1 VTTARYA
8 ALLLPSANRVYAEAS
23 HELLAAELEILADA
37 VRPGLLRD
45 LGTDRL
51 GGVPYVTFVADDLGD
66 RDVRRL
72 ANASSLYALFRL
84 EDGALHPVLAPRLD
98 RLDDDLVTIQKYA
111 GKTNEQ
117 FTRLL
122 LNVTVAASAS
132 AGEMLDRPLRVLD
145 PVCGRGSTLNQ
156 ALLYGWHASG
166 IDVDTQDMEAY
177 ATFVRTY
184 LQRKRLKHTVSF
196 GPVRRDRKVVAKRLE
211 ATIGMTR
218 EEFKAGDVREL
229 DVVAADTRRVG
240 EFFRPGSFDVVVGDL
255 PYGVQ
260 HGSRVAKGDLQR
272 GPLELL
278 TSAVPA
284 WKAMLRPGGAMGLAW
299 NTHVAPRAEAV
310 EVLAGHGLEVV
321 DADPYLRLRHR
332 VDQSI
337 DRDVLV
343 ARRPAKGASAR

>member
-1 VTTARYA
+1 MTTARYA

-23 HELLAAELEILADA
+23 LGLLAAELEILAGIAGPDR
-37 VRPGLLRD
+37 VRD
-45 LGTDRL
+45 VATDHL
-51 GGVPYVTFVADDLGD
+51 GGVPYVTFVADDLGE
-66 RDVRRL
+66 REVRLL
-72 ANASSLYALFRL
+72 ANASTLYALFRV
-84 EDGALHPVLAPRLD
+84 EGDALHPVAAPRLD
-98 RLDDDLVTIQKYA
+98 RLDDDLVTIPKYA

-132 AGEMLDRPLRVLD
+132 ADQMLDRPLRVLD

-156 ALLYGWHASG
+156 ALLYGYHASG
-166 IDVDTQDMEAY
+166 IDVDAADVEAY

-196 GPVRRDRKVVAKRLE
+196 GPLRRDRKVLGKRLE
-211 ATIGMTR
+211 ATIGLTK
-218 EEFKAGDVREL
+218 EAFKAGDVRVL
-229 DVVAADTRRVG
+229 DVVVADTRRVG
-240 EFFRPGSFDVVVGDL
+240 EFFRQGSFDVVVGDL

-260 HGSRVAKGDLQR
+260 HGSRGAKGDLQR
-272 GPLELL
+272 GPLDLL

-284 WKAMLRPGGAMGLAW
+284 WTAMLRPGGAMGLAW
-299 NTHVAPRAEAV
+299 NTHVAPRAEAAA
-310 EVLAGHGLEVV
+310 VLAGHGLEVV
-321 DADPYLRLRHR
+321 DAEPYLRLRHR

-343 ARRPAKGASAR
+343 ARRPATGRAAR